1 MLKTARSYVHWS
13 GQNTGT
19 WTDRQRDR
27 QTNRWTHRYHL
38 AITAV
43 CNASNADALQK
54 SVKSG
59 QNYSQLYTST
69 FLWLTVY
76 LLTVTVWYQTV
87 RSTVTL
93 ESPARTNFPL
103 TCPNSPQGKFFPV
116 KNRWY
121 IVSQSAA
128 VHLHVVSQMTRLYDV
143 VNRNIYIIAIFF
155 LTLESA
161 FYMFCLFMSWSD
173 IELVAT
179 YRITK
184 RVIQPLLITHLN

>member
-1 MLKTARSYVHWS
+1 
-13 GQNTGT
+13 
-19 WTDRQRDR
+19 
-27 QTNRWTHRYHL
+27 
-38 AITAV
+38 
-43 CNASNADALQK
+43 
-54 SVKSG
+54 
-59 QNYSQLYTST
+59 
-69 FLWLTVY
+69 VY
-76 LLTVTVWYQTV
+76 LLTVTVWYQIV

-128 VHLHVVSQMTRLYDV
+128 VHLDVVSQMTRLYDV

-161 FYMFCLFMSWSD
+161 FYMFCLFMS
-173 IELVAT
+173 
-179 YRITK
+179 
-184 RVIQPLLITHLN
+184 